1 MFSFLNDPL
10 SATLVAGLA
19 ALTYLSSLAVYRLYF
34 HELARFPGPKLAAL
48 SKWYD
53 FYYDVYLKGQ
63 FVFKLQELHDQY
75 GKSVKSSSLI
85 SSAVV

>member
-1 MFSFLNDPL
+1 MYSFLDDPL

-19 ALTYLSSLAVYRLYF
+19 ALVYLSSLAVYRLYF

-63 FVFKLQELHDQY
+63 FVFKA
-75 GKSVKSSSLI
+75 S
-85 SSAVV
+85 